1 MSVELFTADGTV
13 QPDKMSSHRHRIY
26 GILLPLLVV
35 LAAGNLFYG
44 AVPVPLSAVWDVFTG
59 GEPDNPVW
67 RVILLGSRLP
77 QMITALLAGAA
88 LAVSGLLLQ
97 TLFRNPLAG
106 PSILGISDG
115 ANLGVAL
122 VMLAFGGT
130 VGSLGGYLATV
141 AGAMLGACMILAVI
155 VFFSRKVSSSVMLLI
170 VGIMIGYLV
179 SSCISILNY
188 YASADKVRQFVMWGM
203 GDFSAV
209 SPARLPL
216 FAAVSLAGLV
226 FSFMLVKPLNALLLG
241 EKYAANLGVNI
252 TAARM
257 SVLICTG
264 LMTAVV
270 TAFCGPISFIGLAVP
285 HIARLLTGTSD
296 HRVLV
301 PATMLSGACIALV
314 CNMLTVI
321 PGTGTMLP
329 LNAVTPLFGAPVIIY
344 VIVNRKNIQYFN

>member
-44 AVPVPLSAVWDVFTG
+44 AVPVPPSAVWKILTG
-59 GEPDNPVW
+59 GEAGNPAW
-67 RVILLGSRLP
+67 AVILTGSRLP

-170 VGIMIGYLV
+170 IGIMVGYLV

-216 FAAVSLAGLV
+216 FALVSLAGLV

-257 SVLICTG
+257 SVL
-264 LMTAVV
+264 VV

-321 PGTGTMLP
+321 PGTGTLLP

>member
-1 MSVELFTADGTV
+1 
-13 QPDKMSSHRHRIY
+13 
-26 GILLPLLVV
+26 
-35 LAAGNLFYG
+35 
-44 AVPVPLSAVWDVFTG
+44 
-59 GEPDNPVW
+59 
-67 RVILLGSRLP
+67 
-77 QMITALLAGAA
+77 
-88 LAVSGLLLQ
+88 
-97 TLFRNPLAG
+97 
-106 PSILGISDG
+106 
-115 ANLGVAL
+115 
-122 VMLAFGGT
+122 
-130 VGSLGGYLATV
+130 
-141 AGAMLGACMILAVI
+141 MLGACMILAVI

-170 VGIMIGYLV
+170 VGIMVGYLV

-216 FAAVSLAGLV
+216 FAVVSLAGLV

-241 EKYAANLGVNI
+241 EKYAANLGVSI

-321 PGTGTMLP
+321 PGTGTLLP

>member
-1 MSVELFTADGTV
+1 
-13 QPDKMSSHRHRIY
+13 MSSRSRRIY
-26 GILLPLLVV
+26 AVLFPLLAV
-35 LAAGNLFYG
+35 LAVGNLFYG
-44 AVPVPLSAVWDVFTG
+44 AVPVPPSAVWKILTG
-59 GEPDNPVW
+59 GEAGNPAW
-67 RVILLGSRLP
+67 AVILTGSRLP

-115 ANLGVAL
+115 SNLGVAL

-170 VGIMIGYLV
+170 VGIMVGYLV

-209 SPARLPL
+209 SPSRLPL

-252 TAARM
+252 KAARM
-257 SVLICTG
+257 SVLVCTG

-270 TAFCGPISFIGLAVP
+270 TAFCGPVSFIGLAVP

-301 PATMLSGACIALV
+301 PATMLCGACIALV

-321 PGTGTMLP
+321 PGTGTLLP

>member
-1 MSVELFTADGTV
+1 
-13 QPDKMSSHRHRIY
+13 MSSRSRRIY
-26 GILLPLLVV
+26 AILLPLLAV

-44 AVPVPLSAVWDVFTG
+44 AVPVPPSAVWKILTG
-59 GEPDNPVW
+59 GEAGNPAW
-67 RVILLGSRLP
+67 AVILTGSRLP

-170 VGIMIGYLV
+170 IGIMVGYLV

-216 FAAVSLAGLV
+216 FALVSLAGLV

-321 PGTGTMLP
+321 PGTGTLLP
-329 LNAVTPLFGAPVIIY
+329 LNVVTPLFGAPVIIY

>member
-1 MSVELFTADGTV
+1 MSGR
-13 QPDKMSSHRHRIY
+13 SRRIY
-26 GILLPLLVV
+26 YVLLPLLVC
-35 LAAGNLFYG
+35 LAAGNMFYG
-44 AVPVPLSAVWDVFTG
+44 AVPVPPSAVWNTITG
-59 GEPDNPVW
+59 GGNDNQVW
-67 RVILLGSRLP
+67 GVILLGSRLP
-77 QMITALLAGAA
+77 QMVTALLAGAA

-170 VGIMIGYLV
+170 IGIMVGYLV

-209 SPARLPL
+209 SSAQLPF
-216 FAAVSLAGLV
+216 FAAVSCIGLLWTLL
-226 FSFMLVKPLNALLLG
+226 LVKPLNALLLG
-241 EKYAANLGVNI
+241 ERYAANLGVNVRSTRI
-252 TAARM
+252 N
-257 SVLICTG
+257 VLLCTG

-296 HRVLV
+296 HRTLV

-314 CNMLTVI
+314 CTMLTVI

-344 VIVNRKNIQYFN
+344 VIVNRKNLQYFN